1 MGKAIKFALVFA
13 LCVAPGCSPCP
24 QQPKDGQE
32 DSVSKERRIDTMKTL
47 VREVESDVKVARIEY
62 RGTCDMSNSERIDP
76 PFIELSPA
84 SATLSGI
91 ERLRAML
98 SRDQD
103 TSVTQS
109 AGMTRIR
116 INKVT
121 GSILDTNLQT
131 ITLTPNQQYNPQPAI
146 IAFANHSEI
155 QNSLQHLNTR
165 FALSMG
171 GLETLPS
178 PNLPHLEPSM
188 SHLTLDDALDRIAR
202 TFSGVV
208 VYKECV
214 RPGKTTLVTIEFD
227 GY

>member
-1 MGKAIKFALVFA
+1 MGKIIRLVLILV
-13 LCVAPGCSPCP
+13 LCIAPGCSPYP

-32 DSVSKERRIDTMKTL
+32 DSVSKERRIDAMKTL

-76 PFIELSPA
+76 PFIELSQA
-84 SATLSGI
+84 SASLSGI

-98 SRDQD
+98 RRDQD
-103 TSVTQS
+103 TAITQS
-109 AGMTRIR
+109 TGMTRIR
-116 INKVT
+116 INTVT

-146 IAFANHSEI
+146 WAFENHSEI
-155 QNSLQHLNTR
+155 QNSLQHLNAR

-171 GLETLPS
+171 GLETVPS

-188 SHLTLDDALDRIAR
+188 SHLTFDEALDRIAR

-214 RPGKTTLVTIEFD
+214 RPGKTTLITIEFD